1 MDIGKLLKLL
11 NEHNVCYVIIG
22 AAAFAAHGWSRT
34 TQDIDI
40 FIEATPE
47 NARRVREAFI
57 EFGYDMTDASIE
69 EILEKKILL
78 RQYIVEADIHPSV
91 KGATFSSVWKSRVD
105 DKLYG
110 VPTHFASLEDLIRMK
125 KAAGRP
131 KDKEDLKYL
140 LRLRQLKKK
149 KK

>member
-11 NEHNVCYVIIG
+11 NEHKARYVIIG

-34 TQDIDI
+34 TRDIDI
-40 FIEATPE
+40 LIEATPE

-57 EFGYDMTDASIE
+57 EFGYDMSDASIE
-69 EILEKKILL
+69 DILEKKILL

-91 KGATFSSVWKSRVD
+91 KGAAFSSVWKARVD

-110 VPTHFASLEDLIRMK
+110 VPTHFASLDDLIRMK

-131 KDKEDLKYL
+131 RDKEDLKYL
-140 LRLRQLKKK
+140 IRLRELKKGK
-149 KK
+149 